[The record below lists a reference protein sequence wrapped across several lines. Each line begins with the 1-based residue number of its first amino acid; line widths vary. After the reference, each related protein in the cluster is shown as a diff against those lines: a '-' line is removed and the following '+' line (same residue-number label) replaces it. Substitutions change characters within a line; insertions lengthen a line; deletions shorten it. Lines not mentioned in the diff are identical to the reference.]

1 MSCYQ
6 VNVGGS
12 GSASPG
18 TVSFPGAYS
27 AEDPVRHFPLC
38 LATVRVL
45 TRYRQ
50 GILINIYTQLNS
62 YVSK

>member
-27 AEDPVRHFPLC
+27 AEDPVRLSTFC
-38 LATVRVL
+38 LAIAIIL